1 MPSISMPATGRRKFL
16 QVLGAGTLALGRL
29 PGADKAAKPMRG
41 LFPIGASPFTDAN
54 ELDLQCLA
62 AQVKFLNRGGVHGVI
77 WPQIASE
84 WTALSKKIGRA
95 HV

>member
-1 MPSISMPATGRRKFL
+1 MPSIGVPASGRRQFL
-16 QVLGAGTLALGRL
+16 QVLGAGALALGRL
-29 PGADKAAKPMRG
+29 PAADKPGKPMRG

-54 ELDLQCLA
+54 QLDSECLA

-84 WTALSKKIGRA
+84 IGRA
-95 HV
+95 SCRERV